1 MNPQNIGA
9 MAGILA
15 ILLTGII
22 ILVPVF
28 GLTLRFALRP
38 VVEAWTKIR
47 SESVLPQHTE
57 LLSRQ
62 ISLLEA
68 ELQQVQQTLQHL
80 VEAQDFQHQLNS
92 ERPVEQLAEPRLNR

>member
-38 VVEAWTKIR
+38 AIEAWTKLR
-47 SESVLPQHTE
+47 SENAAPEHTQ

-62 ISLLEA
+62 IALLES
-68 ELQQVQQTLQHL
+68 ELQQVQKTLEHL
-80 VEAQDFQHQLNS
+80 VEIQEFQHQLNS
-92 ERPVEQLAEPRLNR
+92 NQPTDKLIESGINR